1 MNINFNM
8 SAIIANNALANS
20 DNKLSNSLEKL
31 SSGFK
36 INHAKDNAAGL
47 AISKRMNLQIK
58 GLTNAASIASNG
70 ISVIETAEGA
80 LSEVHSMIQRMKEL
94 AVQSSNG
101 TCTSADRSAVQSEVI
116 QLKEEI
122 ERLAEDTEYNGQ
134 SLLNGSFD
142 LKGYSDNKSV
152 SVKYYSDETPVS
164 KYEITVTALATFDVD
179 GNVLTDAGVT
189 LGAAFPGG
197 SSVEAEGNKVKVTA
211 ENGFEINFV
220 IDNAMNIVTDNTAI
234 LDITGLGAMT
244 MQIGANEGQEL
255 NIRIPTIS
263 LENMDIEDTDLS
275 TQDGALK
282 ALEEVDNATAFVSKT
297 RSRLGAYQNRLEH
310 TISSL
315 NISGENMTSAYSRIM
330 DVDMATEMTEYT
342 KYQIMSQA
350 GTSMLA
356 QANER
361 PQKVLQLLE

>member
-1 MNINFNM
+1 MKINFNM
-8 SAIIANNALANS
+8 SAIIANNALTNS
-20 DNKLSNSLEKL
+20 DNKLSDSLEKL

-58 GLTNAASIASNG
+58 GLSNASSIASNG

-101 TCTSADRSAVQSEVI
+101 TCTSADRGAIQGEI
-116 QLKEEI
+116 AQLKQEI
-122 ERLAEDTEYNGQ
+122 ERLAKDTEYNGQ
-134 SLLNGSFD
+134 NLLDGSFD
-142 LKGYSDNKSV
+142 LKGYTNNEN
-152 SVKYYSDETPVS
+152 VKVKFYSDETPIGI
-164 KYEITVTALATFDVD
+164 YEISITSLATFDAD
-179 GNVLTDAGVT
+179 GNVLTDAVVNTTAG
-189 LGAAFPGG
+189 FPAGHTIK
-197 SSVEAEGNKVKVTA
+197 AEGNNISILTTD
-211 ENGFEINFV
+211 GFE
-220 IDNAMNIVTDNTAI
+220 MNISINPDPTMI
-234 LDITGLGAMT
+234 LPSSAEIDITGLGAMT

-255 NIRIPTIS
+255 DIRIPAIT
-263 LENMDIEDTDLS
+263 LENLDINDIDLS
-275 TQDGALK
+275 TQDGALG
-282 ALEEVDNATAFVSKT
+282 ALDDIENATAYISKV

-315 NISGENMTSAYSRIM
+315 DISGENMTSAYSRIM
-330 DVDMATEMTEYT
+330 DVDMASEMTEYT